1 MIDLE
6 LATTGQILGELNK
19 RDKSFVILFDEGS
32 GITNATDTLECH
44 VSNMGPHDV
53 MSALAQAGMLL
64 QQLSEGERPDNFS
77 FLRVNDDGDIEVV
90 DIDEEE
96 ESDPWSNN

>member
-19 RDKSFVILFDEGS
+19 RNKSFVILFDEGS
-32 GITNATDTLECH
+32 GLTDMEDTLECH
-44 VSNMGPHDV
+44 VSNMGPHDC
-53 MSALAQAGMLL
+53 MSALAQAGMMLHKIA
-64 QQLSEGERPDNFS
+64 EGERPDNFS
-77 FLRVNDDGDIEVV
+77 FLKVNDDGEIEVV

-96 ESDPWSNN
+96 ESDPWENN